1 MVKIKIPNYM
11 WLCETLSSLLHLFQ
25 VRERLKSAI
34 NRSTQLEQELAD
46 LKGTNTTTTT
56 KDEKGTKV
64 QPPQIAPR
72 KRDATTVTDQPYL
85 PSEPY
90 F

>member
-1 MVKIKIPNYM
+1 MVQIKIRNYM
-11 WLCETLSSLLHLFQ
+11 WLCETLSSLFHLFQ

-46 LKGTNTTTTT
+46 LKGTTTTT